1 MFKPENLESNG
12 FRVLTKEQMRN
23 IYGSIRQFRDDLC
36 ISQDYMATKLGISQ
50 STYQK
55 IESGTVKLTEE
66 RLIEIAN
73 ILGKDIEEFKLRR
86 KDQVSKNDI
95 HALEEIIV
103 LQSKEISELKNELQ
117 TKSLELAKFK
127 LNANMHIPIPQTTN
141 I

>member
-1 MFKPENLESNG
+1 MFKRENLESNG
-12 FRVLTKEQMRN
+12 LKVLSKEQMRN
-23 IYGSIRQFRDDLC
+23 IYGCIRQYRDDLC
-36 ISQDYMATKLGISQ
+36 ISQDYMATRLRISQ

-103 LQSKEISELKNELQ
+103 LQNKEILELKNELH
-117 TKSLELAKFK
+117 TKSLELAKLK
-127 LNANMHIPIPQTTN
+127 RNPNNHILF
-141 I
+141 

>member
-1 MFKPENLESNG
+1 
-12 FRVLTKEQMRN
+12 
-23 IYGSIRQFRDDLC
+23 
-36 ISQDYMATKLGISQ
+36 MATRLGISQ

-86 KDQVSKNDI
+86 KDHVSKNDI

-103 LQSKEISELKNELQ
+103 FQNKEILELKNELH
-117 TKSLELAKFK
+117 TKSFELAKLK
-127 LNANMHIPIPQTTN
+127 RNPNKHILF
-141 I
+141 